1 MFENTWKGLYD
12 STFTVLKG
20 EIVIVLQKY
29 HTIDTKKDIVIFLQ
43 LNIQRIL
50 IKIFEIMKNLLEQM
64 SLDHQTIH
72 FR

>member
-1 MFENTWKGLYD
+1 MFVNTWKGLYD
-12 STFTVLKG
+12 SIFTVLKG

>member
-12 STFTVLKG
+12 SIFTVLKG

-50 IKIFEIMKNLLEQM
+50 IKIFEIMKNLLEQT

>member
-1 MFENTWKGLYD
+1 MFKNTWKGLYD
-12 STFTVLKG
+12 SIFTVLKG
-20 EIVIVLQKY
+20 EIVIALQKY

-50 IKIFEIMKNLLEQM
+50 IKIFEIMKNLLEKM

>member
-12 STFTVLKG
+12 SIFTALKG

-50 IKIFEIMKNLLEQM
+50 IKIFEIMKNLLEQI

>member
-12 STFTVLKG
+12 SIFTVLKG

-50 IKIFEIMKNLLEQM
+50 IKIFEIMKNLLEQI

>member
-12 STFTVLKG
+12 SIFTVLKG

>member
-12 STFTVLKG
+12 SIFTVLKG
-20 EIVIVLQKY
+20 EIVIVFQKY